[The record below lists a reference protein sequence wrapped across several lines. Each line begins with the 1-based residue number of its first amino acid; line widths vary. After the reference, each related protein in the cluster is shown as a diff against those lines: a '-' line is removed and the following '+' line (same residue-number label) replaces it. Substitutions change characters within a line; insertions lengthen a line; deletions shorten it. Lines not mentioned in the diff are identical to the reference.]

1 MSEMIRVLLVEDQQ
15 LYRDAIKNFLQMDDA
30 IEVVA
35 ETGGGEQVI
44 ELALQHKPDVV
55 VMDVILP
62 DMDGIDAADRIRRHL
77 PDCGIVIV
85 TAMALDIF
93 HRAIRSLRSNGVQG
107 FVSKN
112 SALEELL
119 DAVHA
124 VSNNEDFLSKDI
136 SRYLRY
142 PDRRNEISFVLDE
155 FPDREFQ
162 VLLLTTQGKRNKDIS
177 ILMLISQKTVNTYKT
192 RVYDRLG
199 IVNDVQLI
207 HWALHH
213 NLVKRQYP

>member
-15 LYRDAIKNFLQMDDA
+15 LIQDALKNYLQQSGA

-35 ETGGGEQVI
+35 VADGGRQAV
-44 ELALQHKPDVV
+44 ELALQYKPDVV

-62 DMDGIDAADRIRRHL
+62 DMDAISTADQIHRHL
-77 PDCGIVIV
+77 PDSGIVIV

-93 HRAIRSLRSNGVQG
+93 HRAIRSLRNNGVQG
-107 FVSKN
+107 FISKN
-112 SALEELL
+112 SAIEELL
-119 DAVHA
+119 AAVHA
-124 VSNNEDFLSKDI
+124 VSNDKDFFSKDI
-136 SRYLRY
+136 TQYLLY
-142 PDRRNEISFVLDE
+142 PDKRNEISFILDE
-155 FPDREFQ
+155 FPDRELQ
-162 VLLLTTQGKRNKDIS
+162 VLLLTTQGKCNKEIS
-177 ILMLISQKTVNTYKT
+177 ILLLLSQKTISTYRT

>member
-15 LYRDAIKNFLQMDDA
+15 LYRDTIKNSLQMDST
-30 IEVVA
+30 IEVIA
-35 ETGGGEQVI
+35 EIGGGEHVV

-62 DMDGIDAADRIRRHL
+62 DIDGIDAAARIHKHL

-93 HRAIRSLRSNGVQG
+93 HRAMRSLRRNGVRG

-112 SALEELL
+112 SAIEELRA
-119 DAVHA
+119 AVHA
-124 VSNNEDFLSKDI
+124 VSDNEDYLSKDI
-136 SRYLRY
+136 GQYLLY
-142 PDRRNEISFVLDE
+142 PDRRNEIFFILDE

-162 VLLLTTQGKRNKDIS
+162 ALLLTTQGKCNKEIS
-177 ILMLISQKTVNTYKT
+177 VLMLISQKTVNTYKT

-199 IVNDVQLI
+199 INNDVQLI

>member
-1 MSEMIRVLLVEDQQ
+1 MSEMIRVLLVEDHQ
-15 LYRDAIKNFLQMDDA
+15 LYRDAIKNSLQMGGA
-30 IEVVA
+30 IEVIA
-35 ETGGGEQVI
+35 EVGGGEQVV

-62 DMDGIDAADRIRRHL
+62 DMDGIDAADCIHKHL

-93 HRAIRSLRSNGVQG
+93 HRAMRSLRSIGVQG

-112 SALEELL
+112 SAIEELHA
-119 DAVHA
+119 AVYA
-124 VSNNEDFLSKDI
+124 VADNEDFLSKDI
-136 SRYLRY
+136 RQYLLY
-142 PDRRNEISFVLDE
+142 PDRRNEISFILDE

-162 VLLLTTQGKRNKDIS
+162 VLLMATQGKCNKDIS
-177 ILMLISQKTVNTYKT
+177 ILLLLSEKTISTYRT

-199 IVNDVQLI
+199 IVNEMQLI

-213 NLVKRQYP
+213 NLVKRHYL